1 MGACHTYEFPRYLH
15 RVFMYPNPAKSWQ
28 SGRRNYGQLSAKPP
42 TCVPVRLSSATE
54 SAANQVCHRAQEG
67 SRGHG
72 PSWSLTRAV
81 AGKTVTKVIPP
92 QAVETTRA
100 QIAECRCFRAIAKE
114 LVEVSERL
122 CDARLAQGDAASQE
136 TAKKGASKRYSPSR
150 STRKSKPSGPV
161 NQWDFEAIEVAAR
174 REALRIARLAVARRR
189 EWQYQRSPRLPCP
202 CRARP

>member
-1 MGACHTYEFPRYLH
+1 MILGARHTYEFPRYLH

-54 SAANQVCHRAQEG
+54 SAANQVCHCAQEG

-100 QIAECRCFRAIAKE
+100 QIAEYRCFRAIAKE

-136 TAKKGASKRYSPSR
+136 TAKKGASKRSSRSR
-150 STRKSKPSGPV
+150 STRKSKPSRGTG
-161 NQWDFEAIEVAAR
+161 
-174 REALRIARLAVARRR
+174 
-189 EWQYQRSPRLPCP
+189 
-202 CRARP
+202 